1 MSKLRRLIRLQASN
15 LGVREMARAL
25 SMSVG

>member
-1 MSKLRRLIRLQASN
+1 MSKLRQLIRLQTSN
-15 LGVREMARAL
+15 LRVREMARAL